1 MQWLASICIRHPV
14 FTWVLMLAIVV
25 VGIVG
30 YGSLGL
36 DQFA

>member
-25 VGIVG
+25 VGI
-30 YGSLGL
+30 
-36 DQFA
+36 